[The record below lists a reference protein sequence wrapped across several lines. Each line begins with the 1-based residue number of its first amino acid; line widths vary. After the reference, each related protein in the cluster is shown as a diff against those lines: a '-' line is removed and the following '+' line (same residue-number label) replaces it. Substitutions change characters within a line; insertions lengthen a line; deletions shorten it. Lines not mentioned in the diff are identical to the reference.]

1 MKDNPALR
9 SIFIGVSVIITAF
22 VLGSAFKNRNVKLD
36 SISVTGLGTKDFES
50 DEIYWSGNFSAK
62 ATDAKEAYNIIT
74 ADKEKVKAFFVSKGF
89 KESEFSFGGVDFE
102 KNYRNVTVSQTGEIT
117 KTEQV
122 FDGYSATQTIS
133 FTSKKNPE
141 LMKKIETVID
151 ETAQLINQGIQ
162 FNPNTVQY
170 TYSDLPSLKHSLIE
184 KASQDAKERA
194 RKIVKTANGGLG
206 KLKDASMGVFQIT
219 GKGSIEEDSYGGSN
233 DTYSKQ
239 KTARITVRL
248 EYALN

>member
-1 MKDNPALR
+1 MKDNSALR
-9 SIFIGVSVIITAF
+9 SIIIGASIIITAII
-22 VLGSAFKNRNVKLD
+22 LGAAFKNRNVKLD

-50 DEIYWSGNFSAK
+50 DEIYWSGSFSAK

-74 ADKEKVKAFFVSKGF
+74 EDKEKVKNFFISKGF
-89 KESEFSFGGVDFE
+89 KETEFVFGGVNFE
-102 KNYRNVTVSQTGEIT
+102 KNYRTVTVSETGEAT

-122 FDGYSATQTIS
+122 FDGYSATQNIS
-133 FTSKKNPE
+133 FTSKKNLE

-184 KASQDAKERA
+184 KATQDAKERA
-194 RKIVKTANGGLG
+194 KKIVKTASGDLG

-219 GKGSIEEDSYGGSN
+219 GKGVVEEDSYGGSN

-248 EYALN
+248 EYVLN